1 MIEKYNKIT
10 PGFVTQAF
18 EKRDEKFICV
28 EQEFK
33 AGDPVDRENEQGEAV
48 DVDVRDEVY
57 QPFHMVQP
65 GLDYYVFEIWSC
77 VEPVLHGP
85 FATDDEQQQCI
96 DKLREE
102 EGEDENTFFV
112 MNVSKGAMVKL

>member
-1 MIEKYNKIT
+1 MIQKYNKIT
-10 PGFVTQAF
+10 PGFVTQLF
-18 EKRDEKFICV
+18 QKQDEKFVCV
-28 EQEFK
+28 EQSFI
-33 AGDPVDRENEQGEAV
+33 AGDLVDREDDRGEPV

-57 QPFHMVQP
+57 NPFHMVQP
-65 GLDYYVFEIWSC
+65 GLDYYVVEIWSC

-85 FATDDEQQQCI
+85 FGTDDEQQECI

-112 MNVSKGAMVKL
+112 MNLSKGAKVEF

>member
-1 MIEKYNKIT
+1 MIEKYNKTT
-10 PGFVTQAF
+10 PGFVTQMF
-18 EKRDEKFICV
+18 EKRDEKFVCV
-28 EQEFK
+28 EQSFI
-33 AGDPVDRENEQGEAV
+33 AGDPVDREDDRGEPV

-57 QPFHMVQP
+57 QPFEMVQP
-65 GLDYYVFEIWSC
+65 CLDYYVVEIWSC

-85 FATDDEQQQCI
+85 FGTDDEQQQCI
-96 DKLREE
+96 DRLRAE